1 MSSSDVKFSTR
12 TSAGRFG
19 KAVQATDNFLG
30 RIRVQYIQAA
40 GVASSCGKWYDG
52 TDNTGTWI
60 DQAGCGA
67 EGLDVYVSNDGLV
80 FETGVFLD
88 LTNTTS
94 VTIAYK

>member
-12 TSAGRFG
+12 TSDGRFG

-40 GVASSCGKWYDG
+40 GVASSVVKLYDG
-52 TDNTGTWI
+52 TDNTGTLMY
-60 DQAGCGA
+60 QAGFGA
-67 EGLDVYVSNDGLV
+67 EGIAVYVPNDGLV

-94 VTIAYK
+94 VTIAYN